1 MASND
6 RFVAVGEEEMER
18 LLSDKDSK
26 NTKRKISSSLKYFRT
41 FLAKN
46 YQNHNF
52 ESFTCDVLDDRLKAF
67 YAGSRKTDGTQFKKT
82 ALQSIRYGVKKHI
95 VETMDLD
102 ISDKTRFPN
111 SNKMYEAVL
120 VDMKKKGLGVVDNK
134 PPIAQDDLKKTVFK

>member
-1 MASND
+1 MI
-6 RFVAVGEEEMER
+6 VAVGEEEMER

-26 NTKRKISSSLKYFRT
+26 NTKRNISSSIKYFRT
-41 FLAKN
+41 FYAKK
-46 YQNHNF
+46 YQNDNF
-52 ESFTCDVLDDRLKAF
+52 ESFNCDVLDDRLKAF
-67 YAGSRKTDGTQFKKT
+67 YASSRKTDGTQFKKT

-120 VDMKKKGLGVVDNK
+120 VDMKKKGLGVVDHK
-134 PPIAQDDLKKTVFK
+134 PPITQDDLNKNVFK